1 MLQPDKA
8 TVEAFIRAALPVPRD
23 HRAGDAQQALA
34 LLNANPGI
42 PGAGIHAAVMAG
54 ALDEV
59 GRMLTED
66 PTLAVREGGPSGWV
80 PLLYLSFSRF
90 LRVDDQRAER
100 MVTIADLLLKHGAD
114 PNAHWIDPQEAE
126 GNRETPLY
134 GAAGVANRPALAR
147 LLIDAGADP
156 NDGET
161 PYHRVEHDGVPC
173 AEIIFPGLNALSRG
187 IALAHKLDYDDLPGL
202 RRLLELG
209 GDPNGKSPF
218 NNKPL
223 HQAVWRGRTRE
234 FFDLLFEYGAEV
246 DLPTQDGK
254 TAYALAARAG
264 KTEIMGWL
272 VERRPGTP
280 RV

>member
-1 MLQPDKA
+1 
-8 TVEAFIRAALPVPRD
+8 
-23 HRAGDAQQALA
+23 
-34 LLNANPGI
+34 
-42 PGAGIHAAVMAG
+42 
-54 ALDEV
+54 
-59 GRMLTED
+59 MLTED
-66 PTLAVREGGPSGWV
+66 PTLAVREGGPNGWV

-100 MVTIADLLLKHGAD
+100 MVGIADLLLKHGAD

-126 GNRETPLY
+126 GNRETP
-134 GAAGVANRPALAR
+134 
-147 LLIDAGADP
+147 
-156 NDGET
+156 
-161 PYHRVEHDGVPC
+161 YHMVEHDGVPC

-272 VERRPGTP
+272 VERRPGAP